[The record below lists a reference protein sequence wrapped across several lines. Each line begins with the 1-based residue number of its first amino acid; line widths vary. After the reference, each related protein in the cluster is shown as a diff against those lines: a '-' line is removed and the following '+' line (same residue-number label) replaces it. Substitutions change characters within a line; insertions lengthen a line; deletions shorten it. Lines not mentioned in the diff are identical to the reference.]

1 MTMVTVDTRGF
12 SCPVPLL
19 MVQEEIKK
27 SNPTELEV
35 LTDAPCAVE
44 NIQRIAF
51 LRTDG
56 DGINDR
62 GIRIVALQAPL
73 VVVEMEHMGL
83 LDAAVDQTD
92 PGGITDIGF

>member
-1 MTMVTVDTRGF
+1 MVTVDARGF

-44 NIQRIAF
+44 NSQRV
-51 LRTDG
+51 G
-56 DGINDR
+56 CDR
-62 GIRIVALQAPL
+62 G
-73 VVVEMEHMGL
+73 
-83 LDAAVDQTD
+83 
-92 PGGITDIGF
+92 